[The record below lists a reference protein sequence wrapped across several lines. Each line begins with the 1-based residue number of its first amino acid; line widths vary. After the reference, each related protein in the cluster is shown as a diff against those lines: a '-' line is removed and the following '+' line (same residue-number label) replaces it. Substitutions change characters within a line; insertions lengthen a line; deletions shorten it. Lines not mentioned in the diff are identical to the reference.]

1 MIRRSFSIYHSAGK
15 EEPSMDKEY
24 KISNSG
30 TQVVKA
36 PKQTAEK
43 GKKVV
48 KTGTDLRSK

>member
-1 MIRRSFSIYHSAGK
+1 MENKGYKG
-15 EEPSMDKEY
+15 

-36 PKQTAEK
+36 PNQVTESK

-48 KTGTDLRSK
+48 KTGTDLRK